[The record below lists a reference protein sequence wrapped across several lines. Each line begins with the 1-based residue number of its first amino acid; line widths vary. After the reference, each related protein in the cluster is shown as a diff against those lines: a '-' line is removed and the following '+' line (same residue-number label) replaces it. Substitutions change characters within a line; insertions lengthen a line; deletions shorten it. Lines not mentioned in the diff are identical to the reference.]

1 MIKAIRSDNMPIS
14 IRNGEIP
21 AAACQATTHHV
32 GAQPIQVGEGTRPLF
47 CYWLLPCQQ
56 VRDQRESGTKDFRD
70 RPPHVS
76 HLLTAIRILVFFSS

>member
-32 GAQPIQVGEGTRPLF
+32 GAQPIQVGAGNQAFVMLLAFVMPTGQGSEGIWDKRLQGPTTTCLTF
-47 CYWLLPCQQ
+47 
-56 VRDQRESGTKDFRD
+56 KDS
-70 RPPHVS
+70 V
-76 HLLTAIRILVFFSS
+76 